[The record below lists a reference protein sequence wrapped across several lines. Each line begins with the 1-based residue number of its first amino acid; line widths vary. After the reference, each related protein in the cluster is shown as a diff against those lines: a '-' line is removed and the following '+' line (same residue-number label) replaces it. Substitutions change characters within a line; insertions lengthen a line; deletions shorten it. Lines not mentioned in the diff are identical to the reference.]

1 MNKAERDAY
10 IKELN
15 DLEVRE
21 IRVIQQTKDML
32 NEDKLKKIATIQAWY
47 KRQRARVK

>member
-15 DLEVRE
+15 DLEAKE
-21 IRVIQQTKDML
+21 IAVIQQDKRL
-32 NEDKLKKIATIQAWY
+32 SPVGKLKRMETVRAWY
-47 KRQRARVK
+47 KRQRSRVK